1 MENSTKQQQE
11 TPKKQW
17 IEPAME
23 VLQLQKAGADFYDS
37 VAKVSFN
44 KS

>member
-1 MENSTKQQQE
+1 MENSVKQQQE

-23 VLQLQKAGADFYDS
+23 SIEIQKPADPFES
-37 VAKVSFN
+37 PASGP
-44 KS
+44 S